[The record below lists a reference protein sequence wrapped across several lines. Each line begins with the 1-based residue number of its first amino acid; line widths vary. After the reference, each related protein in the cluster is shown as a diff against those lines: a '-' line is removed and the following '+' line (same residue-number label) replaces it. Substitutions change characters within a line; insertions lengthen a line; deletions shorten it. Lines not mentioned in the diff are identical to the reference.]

1 MEKKIRI
8 GVIIFGPG
16 TNMQVITGDG
26 SVLEV
31 VIATETHNHPCAIVT
46 DERRQEDESNTI
58 FSFE

>member
-16 TNMQVITGDG
+16 TNMQVITSDG

-46 DERRQEDESNTI
+46 DERRV
-58 FSFE
+58 